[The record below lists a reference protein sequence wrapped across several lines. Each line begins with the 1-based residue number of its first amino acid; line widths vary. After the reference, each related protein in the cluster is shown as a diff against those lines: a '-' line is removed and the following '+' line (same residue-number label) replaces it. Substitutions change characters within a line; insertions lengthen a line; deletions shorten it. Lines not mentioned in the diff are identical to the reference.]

1 LRPRLHSLQWRS
13 MKWPSTL
20 QGLLMLSL
28 GLVDTSGVNESVLS
42 DVDLDALLDRTRL
55 ASTPAAC
62 EAFLPEIARALE
74 SVTAL
79 TDRARLLICRAR
91 VRSFQ
96 SLDREAC
103 EDAAAAMTLFEMAG
117 DTELAIDAASLGA
130 AHASRLGNVS
140 LASELATKSILG
152 LDSVNDDRL
161 RMEITNRLGIFCYY
175 YLDYDRAVEQ
185 FEFSL
190 AAAERLDDGERICRE
205 LYNIADALLLA
216 SHQQQMSHAG
226 IDNDRLERA
235 EAVARRLLREE
246 TAAAYPRLGNYRLL
260 AEVLCDLGRAEDGLQ
275 VLEGFPVEA
284 DAITSETQCTDLA
297 WVEARCL
304 RLTGRVEEALAAARR
319 DVRIIEVSGDEHD
332 LMLALD
338 EKAACEEAAGDL
350 QSALEDARE
359 VRRHIWQIHQRQT
372 RQLVQQV
379 WARVDIEREH
389 RDLQTQAAEATRSAE
404 QDALTG
410 IGNRRLLER
419 FLCGEEAR
427 QTEVAWII
435 ADIDSF
441 KEINDTFGHDVGDA
455 VLRQLGSLL
464 SSKTRSGQLAIR
476 YGGDEFVI
484 AMSGADLAGAHG
496 FAERLRLA
504 ISGLDWTTVAPG
516 LRVTAS
522 LGVACGPA
530 KAWQATLTAADG
542 RLLAAK
548 RRGRNAVVTASAG
561 ASVT

>member
-1 LRPRLHSLQWRS
+1 
-13 MKWPSTL
+13 
-20 QGLLMLSL
+20 
-28 GLVDTSGVNESVLS
+28 VNESVRS
-42 DVDLDALLDRTRL
+42 DVDIDALLERTRL

-62 EAFLPEIARALE
+62 EACLPEITRALE
-74 SVTAL
+74 SVTAPI
-79 TDRARLLICRAR
+79 DRGPLLICRAR
-91 VRSFQ
+91 VRSHQ

-161 RMEITNRLGIFCYY
+161 RMEITNRLGVFCYY

-190 AAAERLDDGERICRE
+190 AAAERLGDRERVCRE
-205 LYNIADALLLA
+205 LYNVADALLLA
-216 SHQQQMSHAG
+216 SQQQGMSHLE
-226 IDNDRLERA
+226 IDTERLERA
-235 EAVARRLLREE
+235 EAMARRLLLEE
-246 TAAAYPRLGNYRLL
+246 RAVMNPRLGSHRLL
-260 AEVLCDLGRAEDGLQ
+260 AEVLCDLGRMKDALQ
-275 VLEGFPVEA
+275 VLDEFRGESNT
-284 DAITSETQCTDLA
+284 ITSETQCADLA

-304 RLTGRVEEALAAARR
+304 RLAGRVEEALAAARR
-319 DVRIIEVSGDEHD
+319 DVRLIEASDDEHD
-332 LMLALD
+332 LMLAL
-338 EKAACEEAAGDL
+338 EERSACEEAAGDL
-350 QSALEDARE
+350 QSALADARE
-359 VRRHIWQIHQRQT
+359 VKRHMWEIHQRQT

-389 RDLQTQAAEATRSAE
+389 RNLQTQAAEATRSAE
-404 QDALTG
+404 EDALTG

-419 FLCGEEAR
+419 FLCEEAAR
-427 QTEVAWII
+427 QTEVACII

-441 KEINDTFGHDVGDA
+441 KEINDTFGHEVGDT
-455 VLRQLGSLL
+455 VLRQLGQLF

-476 YGGDEFVI
+476 YGGDEFVL
-484 AMSGADLAGAHG
+484 ALSGVDLAGACG
-496 FAERLRLA
+496 FAGRLRLA
-504 ISGLDWTTVAPG
+504 VSGLDWTTVAPG
-516 LRVTAS
+516 LHVTVS

-530 KAWQATLTAADG
+530 KGWQVALTAADR

-548 RRGRNAVVTASAG
+548 RRGRNAVVTASTG
-561 ASVT
+561 AFIA